1 MNNLEKNKLI
11 AKRYREKNKEKLKE
25 RFKLYK
31 LNNPEKIKLA
41 YRKNAL
47 KKRYKLTI
55 EEYNEMYRKQ
65 ESKCGICGIHE
76 NKLTKKLNIDHDHK
90 TGKARE
96 LLCQKCNV
104 ALSYFENFDIKPFIE
119 YLKKHKEKLN

>member
-1 MNNLEKNKLI
+1 MIVWHVRDNMLEFGEVYEIDSL
-11 AKRYREKNKEKLKE
+11 
-25 RFKLYK
+25 
-31 LNNPEKIKLA
+31 
-41 YRKNAL
+41 
-47 KKRYKLTI
+47 LTI

-76 NKLTKKLNIDHDHK
+76 NQLTKKLNIDHDHK

>member
-1 MNNLEKNKLI
+1 MNKNSYFI
-11 AKRYREKNKEKLKE
+11 
-25 RFKLYK
+25 KLYK

-104 ALSYFENFDIKPFIE
+104 ALSYFENFDSKPFIE
-119 YLKKHKEKLN
+119 YLNKHKRKLN